1 MILKNLQNCQSVE
14 IPRKANQAFPKAM
27 RLWKNKEKVLL
38 TNLLSAAWFSPS
50 ILAKPPPNPS
60 PGSGLKRARH
70 ALTQRPS
77 GETAGFHRGF
87 PPSKANKLQ
96 QEVLRSK
103 GAQSLPETKQPKPLK
118 IGPNAPKGRSRHP
131 SLRGEHYPSKS
142 PWRRPET
149 FCPNSDGMKDP
160 SITSVKYHPKCCFAV
175 MIWAEGRV
183 RVSFRRAVLFGRPCT
198 SLSGQ
203 PCNLPKKGLWR
214 HTTPKINECPP
225 KMDHFRKEKMVVF
238 QSIILEKNTPF
249 LLFFGGGWACSHP
262 ISSIIHH
269 YPSSMWPHDSG
280 FWLFPSRSMQV
291 SGGQRYPC
299 ASAVSARPTF
309 GQSCWQQGV
318 AGGKGWQMKYLPID
332 YTVGRNPAPID
343 MENIIEYPIFRT
355 GRCGGVNLVQKSS

>member
-149 FCPNSDGMKDP
+149 FCPNSDRMKDP
-160 SITSVKYHPKCCFAV
+160 SITSVQYPHRWSFSKILLSSDDLSRGAGEGFIPKGGAFWQT
-175 MIWAEGRV
+175 MYLFEWSTLQPSQKRV
-183 RVSFRRAVLFGRPCT
+183 VKT
-198 SLSGQ
+198 Y
-203 PCNLPKKGLWR
+203 
-214 HTTPKINECPP
+214 TP
-225 KMDHFRKEKMVVF
+225 
-238 QSIILEKNTPF
+238 
-249 LLFFGGGWACSHP
+249 
-262 ISSIIHH
+262 
-269 YPSSMWPHDSG
+269 
-280 FWLFPSRSMQV
+280 
-291 SGGQRYPC
+291 
-299 ASAVSARPTF
+299 
-309 GQSCWQQGV
+309 
-318 AGGKGWQMKYLPID
+318 
-332 YTVGRNPAPID
+332 
-343 MENIIEYPIFRT
+343 EN
-355 GRCGGVNLVQKSS
+355 